1 MSMFLRRLFKADR
14 VLTQRLRRKC
24 SLVRSIS
31 TRSQALKHS
40 TRRPRDK
47 TLFSAGAVLFS
58 SAAFA
63 LSSYTFAERNDDDS
77 AIIHAAN
84 QSNSSPTEEIVEPS
98 KTCNTILADRHR
110 VSLCGRPVRAA
121 RASKDPRV
129 KNLKSL
135 FEHVWASGYDGI
147 EISVED
153 MLMMYPKEAKK
164 LTPLEFASMLKDEAD
179 EHGIQIFG
187 SLYRVTDSTPISDQL
202 LAHGMDFND
211 HDFWVQMKEKLRC
224 DRAAGA
230 EYVTY
235 QLCLPRKYLNT
246 GGAYRND
253 SKYYESIVERL
264 ERLTQMC
271 HKLNLNVYFETH
283 KDCISEDA
291 IAFDDIIQLY
301 ENTYGRQLEVNGNL
315 SHYVHSGVTNG
326 ESVDNIFERVNHM
339 HQRMARMHGDT
350 DVFVDDP
357 IRDWNEKGVTYI
369 AFDMSARVLKNS
381 NGLSSRTISGS
392 SGPTPLCN
400 DPLTNDAKMVPLLR
414 AMCSVADGEL
424 DYPLKRNPFTE

>member
-1 MSMFLRRLFKADR
+1 MFLRRLSRKADR
-14 VLTQRLRRKC
+14 VLTQRLRGKC
-24 SLVRSIS
+24 SLVRSINI
-31 TRSQALKHS
+31 RSQALKHS
-40 TRRPRDK
+40 TCRPRDK
-47 TLFSAGAVLFS
+47 TLFSASAVLFS

-63 LSSYTFAERNDDDS
+63 LSSYTFAENNDDDS
-77 AIIHAAN
+77 AIIYAGN
-84 QSNSSPTEEIVEPS
+84 QSNCSPTEEIVEPS

-110 VSLCGRPVRAA
+110 VSLCGRPIRAA
-121 RASKDPRV
+121 RATKDPRV
-129 KNLKSL
+129 KDLKSL

-187 SLYRVTDSTPISDQL
+187 SQYRVTDTTPVSNQPRD
-202 LAHGMDFND
+202 MDFND
-211 HDFWVQMKEKLRC
+211 RDFWLQMKEKLRC

-271 HKLNLNVYFETH
+271 HKLNLNVYFETN
-283 KDCISEDA
+283 KDCISEDT
-291 IAFDDIIQLY
+291 IAFDHIIQLY

-315 SHYVHSGVTNG
+315 SHYVHSGVTSG

-339 HQRMARMHGDT
+339 HQSMARMHGDM

-357 IRDWNEKGVTYI
+357 ISDWNEKGVTYI
-369 AFDMSARVLKNS
+369 AFDMSARVLKNGS
-381 NGLSSRTISGS
+381 GLSSRTISGS
-392 SGPTPLCN
+392 SGPIPPCN

>member
-1 MSMFLRRLFKADR
+1 MLLRRLLKADR
-14 VLTQRLRRKC
+14 VLAQRICGKRGLARP
-24 SLVRSIS
+24 VSINS
-31 TRSQALKHS
+31 HALKNS
-40 TRRPRDK
+40 IGRPRDK
-47 TLFSAGAVLFS
+47 TLFSASTVLFS
-58 SAAFA
+58 SAVFA
-63 LSSYTFAERNDDDS
+63 LSSYTFAEANDGDASIAQNATQDHSS
-77 AIIHAAN
+77 A
-84 QSNSSPTEEIVEPS
+84 TEEEIVESS

-110 VSLCGRPVRAA
+110 VSLSGRPIRAA

-147 EISVED
+147 EISVQD
-153 MLMMYPKEAKK
+153 MLIMYPKESKK
-164 LTPLEFASMLKDEAD
+164 LTPLAFASLLKDEAD

-187 SLYRVTDSTPISDQL
+187 SQYRVTDVVPASGQP

-211 HDFWVQMKEKLRC
+211 QDFWVEMKEKLRC

-235 QLCLPRKYLNT
+235 QLCLPRKYMNT

-253 SKYYESIVERL
+253 SEYYESIVERL

-271 HKLNLNVYFETH
+271 HRLNLNVYFETH

-291 IAFDDIIQLY
+291 IAFDHIIQLY
-301 ENTYGRQLEVNGNL
+301 ESTYGRQLEVNGNL
-315 SHYVHSGVTNG
+315 SHYVRSGVTSG

-339 HQRMARMHGDT
+339 HQGMARINGDI
-350 DVFVDDP
+350 DVFVNDP
-357 IRDWNEKGVTYI
+357 INDWNLKGVTYI
-369 AFDMSARVLKNS
+369 AFDMSARVLKNG
-381 NGLSSRTISGS
+381 NGLSSRTISGN
-392 SGPTPLCN
+392 SGPTHSYN

-424 DYPLKRNPFTE
+424 DHPLKRNPFAE